1 MLDDVVW
8 SAAPAGFLLGGS
20 LIVAIGAQNA
30 FILRQGLVRAHVF
43 TVCLIAAV
51 SDALLIGAGVAGLG
65 TLVARSQMLISLV
78 TLAGAVFLFGYAAL
92 AFRRAMHPHALKAA
106 DRSVAGFWPAVATCL
121 ALTFL
126 NPHVYLDTVL
136 LIGGLSGQYD
146 GPARLAFGIGAAV
159 SSFVWFFALGYGARL
174 LAPIFARPI
183 AWRVL
188 DLIIAA
194 IMAALGVSLLLRF
207 LMA

>member
-1 MLDDVVW
+1 M
-8 SAAPAGFLLGGS
+8 
-20 LIVAIGAQNA
+20 
-30 FILRQGLVRAHVF
+30 
-43 TVCLIAAV
+43 
-51 SDALLIGAGVAGLG
+51 LIGAGVAGLG
-65 TLVARSQMLISLV
+65 TIVARTPVLISVV
-78 TLAGAVFLFGYAAL
+78 TIGGAIFLFGYAVL
-92 AFRRAMHPHALKAA
+92 AFRRAMHPHGLKAA
-106 DRSVAGFWPAVATCL
+106 DRSVGALWPAVATCL

-159 SSFVWFFALGYGARL
+159 SSFVWFFGLGYGARL
-174 LAPIFARPI
+174 LAPIFVKPV

-194 IMAALGVSLLLRF
+194 IMAILGGSLLLRF
-207 LMA
+207 LQAQSIS